1 MVLGNIVRL
10 QHEADGVWHKINK
23 ERSCVLELRTEYAE
37 CAGSGR
43 GKKMGRR
50 LKKWS
55 AEVSLLLTDEADF
68 ESVWNEVGKAAS
80 AWRIVCKDK
89 AWRGSAFVSS
99 LEMEAGKRSIVTVQ
113 IGLTGTGKLE
123 EVAL

>member
-1 MVLGNIVRL
+1 MILGNIVRL

-23 ERSCVLELRTEYAE
+23 ERTCVLELGTDYAE

-43 GKKMGRR
+43 GKKMVRR
-50 LKKWS
+50 LKRWS
-55 AEVSLLLTDEADF
+55 AEVSLLLKKESDF
-68 ESVWNEVGKAAS
+68 EAVWNEVGKAAS
-80 AWRIVCKDK
+80 GWRIVCKDK
-89 AWRGSAFVSS
+89 TWRGRAFVSS
-99 LEMEAGKRSIVTVQ
+99 LELEASKRGVVMVQ